1 MKKVEDKNKYLCI
14 KQKGLMD
21 CGIASLAT
29 IYKYYGV
36 DISLDQLEETLGERK
51 AGISVYD
58 IVNLAKNSGF
68 EVKAV
73 KYSNLEEDIFD
84 FKKPAIAH
92 INIGNFLKHYIVIY
106 EMDKEKVIFADPAKG
121 IVKSTLKK
129 FLKIWSGVLILM
141 KPVTVEFNLNY

>member
-1 MKKVEDKNKYLCI
+1 MINKMEDKNKYLCV

-36 DISLDQLEETLGERK
+36 DISLDQLKETLGERK
-51 AGISVYD
+51 SGLSVYD
-58 IVNLAKNSGF
+58 IVNTAKNCGF

-73 KYSNLEEDIFD
+73 KYNNLEGDFYN

-92 INIGNFLKHYIVIY
+92 VNIGNFLKHYIVIY
-106 EMDKEKVIFADPAKG
+106 EMDEEKVIFADPARG
-121 IVKSTLKK
+121 IIKSTLSK

-141 KPVTVEFNLNY
+141 KPVSLEFN